1 VNDVER
7 VLGIPALGWM
17 VEDADGPT
25 AMFGEDLM
33 RRMAGS
39 LIREQVENGTHVFA
53 FSAVKPGAGS
63 SEMVLA
69 LARTLTALG
78 YPALAMEANAFKP
91 DPRMRVGAAD
101 MPGLAQCLTGE
112 ASLAECIIPAAGD
125 LPARIWVGDT
135 GDRRHLD
142 RLDRVSEVAAGC
154 KADFRFVLVDIP
166 PLLLSAD
173 AEILA
178 SNLQHLVMVVEAGG
192 ITGGELRRAGRQLE
206 RVAPAA
212 VGAVVNRVQ
221 AFSGGGYLREMLL
234 EYLTGRKTAEYFTEP
249 GWQIALRAALTT
261 LPAWLFRT
269 PDFLARLRHPR

>member
-1 VNDVER
+1 
-7 VLGIPALGWM
+7 
-17 VEDADGPT
+17 
-25 AMFGEDLM
+25 AMLGEDLM

-39 LIREQVENGTHVFA
+39 LIREQAENGTHVFA

-63 SEMVLA
+63 SELVLA

-91 DPRMRVGAAD
+91 DPRMREGAAD
-101 MPGLAQCLTGE
+101 RPGLARCLTGE
-112 ASLAECIIPAAGD
+112 AAVAECIIPAAGD
-125 LPARIWVGDT
+125 LPARVWVGDT
-135 GDRRHLD
+135 AGRRHLD
-142 RLDRVSEVAAGC
+142 RLDRVSDVVAGC

-178 SNLQHLVMVVEAGG
+178 RNLQHLMLVVEAAGV
-192 ITGGELRRAGRQLE
+192 TGGELRRAGRQLE

-221 AFSGGGYLREMLL
+221 PFSGGGYLREMQL
-234 EYLTGRKTAEYFTEP
+234 EYLTGRKTADYFTEP
-249 GWQIALRAALTT
+249 GWQTALRAGLSAL
-261 LPAWLFRT
+261 PGWLLRT
-269 PDFLARLRHPR
+269 PKFFTRKSPCT